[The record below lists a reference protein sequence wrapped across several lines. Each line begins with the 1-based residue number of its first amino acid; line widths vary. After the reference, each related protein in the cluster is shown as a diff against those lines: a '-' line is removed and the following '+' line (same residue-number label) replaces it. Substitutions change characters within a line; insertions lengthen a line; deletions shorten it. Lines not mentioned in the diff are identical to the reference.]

1 MGHKKLIR
9 FEEIKTFP
17 NVLIFPKDIKGEWAT
32 KHFRNNLPLT
42 LELACGKGE
51 YTVGM
56 ARRFKNKNFVG
67 VDIKG
72 NRIWKGAKI
81 ALEDEVSNAAFLR
94 IQIDHIADYFAEN
107 EVADIW
113 ITFPDPFLR
122 KSKAKKRLTHLRFL
136 HHYKKILQPEGRI
149 HLKTDSPELYEFT
162 QEVIAENNCILHKNL
177 SDVYANEPNEL
188 LKIKTFYEKMHL
200 EDGRTIRYLEFSLPE
215 VLPEWPKKLK
225 KDESREEQ
233 GQ

>member
-17 NVLIFPKDIKGEWAT
+17 NVLIFPKEIKGEWVS
-32 KHFRNNLPLT
+32 KHFQNKFPLT

-72 NRIWKGAKI
+72 NRIWKGAKT

-136 HHYKKILQPEGRI
+136 HQYKKILQSGGRI
-149 HLKTDSPELYEFT
+149 HLKTDSPELYKFT
-162 QEVIAENNCILHKNL
+162 QDVIAESHCILHKDL
-177 SDVYANEPNEL
+177 PDVYENEPDEL

-200 EDGRTIRYLEFSLPE
+200 ENGRTIRYLEFSLPE
-215 VLPEWPKKLK
+215 VLPEWPKKK
-225 KDESREEQ
+225 KDESKEEQ
-233 GQ
+233 SR

>member
-1 MGHKKLIR
+1 MGQKKLIR

-17 NVLIFPKDIKGEWAT
+17 NVFIFPKNMKGEWVAS
-32 KHFRNNLPLT
+32 HFKNEHPLT

-51 YTVGM
+51 YTIEM
-56 ARRFKNKNFVG
+56 ARRFKDKNFIG

-81 ALEDEVSNAAFLR
+81 SLEEELDNAAFLR
-94 IQIDHIADYFAEN
+94 IQIDHIEEYFSER
-107 EVADIW
+107 EVSDIW

-136 HHYKKILQPEGRI
+136 HHYKKILQPQGRI
-149 HLKTDSPELYEFT
+149 HLKTDSNELYKFT
-162 QEVIAENNCILHKNL
+162 QEVIADNNCKLHKDI
-177 SDVYANEPNEL
+177 SDVYASDHGEL

-200 EDGRTIRYLEFSLPE
+200 ADGRTIRYLEFSLPDT
-215 VLPEWPKKLK
+215 LPPLPLK
-225 KDESREEQ
+225 KKIDEEKR
-233 GQ
+233 